1 MVVIGVREN
10 AIDSAGD
17 GAQFRNGGQFQADPG
32 GKVFRVVEEGG
43 GAVQRVPRVVNGGT
57 LLGGLMRGTEENPL
71 VGGCH
76 LRAGARRTLHLKPRR
91 QPIQLLTKL
100 TKVLILPHILIGSL
114 RLVQN

>member
-17 GAQFRNGGQFQADPG
+17 GAQFRNGCQFEADPG
-32 GKVFRVVEEGG
+32 GKVLGVVEEGG
-43 GAVQRVPRVVNGGT
+43 GAIQRVPRVVNGGA
-57 LLGGLMRGTEENPL
+57 LLGGLVRGTEENPL

-76 LRAGARRTLHLKPRR
+76 LRARTRRALHLKPRC

-100 TKVLILPHILIGSL
+100 TKMLILPHILVGTL